1 MKVIGL
7 IDAVARYDKRT
18 IIVHEGE
25 EIDVTDAIGKSLVA
39 QKLATPVQT
48 KVTAKPPA
56 KRRTTR
62 KKTDDAD
69 A

>member
-39 QKLATPVQT
+39 QKLATPVKPESKT
-48 KVTAKPPA
+48 TAKP
-56 KRRTTR
+56 KTTR
-62 KKTDDAD
+62 RKKANAD
-69 A
+69 G